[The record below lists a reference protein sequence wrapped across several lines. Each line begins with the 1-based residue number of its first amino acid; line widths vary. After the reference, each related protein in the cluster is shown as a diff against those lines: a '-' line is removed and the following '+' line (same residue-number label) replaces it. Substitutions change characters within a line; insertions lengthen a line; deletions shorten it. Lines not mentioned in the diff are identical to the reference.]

1 MSERSRV
8 SQCSICGA
16 GITLDAALGVWTDG
30 LGRLFCRRP
39 FTGPRTAI
47 PRSKADAAR
56 FPPAGVGTPDGPT
69 ADAAGSAR
77 RLQALIAIGHCETRL
92 ASLLRRYGGLES
104 EGDVARLVTPPG
116 GARVTVSRGTHDAIC
131 RLYDD
136 LWDQPPPEHNPAE
149 RAAAAAARALA
160 RQRDWPTPAA
170 LDDDL
175 IDDPAYQPQGGWLP
189 ATLAGVPQ
197 RPVPAPPA
205 APPALITPCRAPAA
219 GRPGPSRVTA
229 PQRRC
234 APPPKPSSADRGC
247 PMAPLP
253 HDQDITSWLQLLS
266 AIEDAE
272 AGRGTARL
280 TEICLSVYG
289 ALAAAQFQI
298 TQLRARVHVLATSG
312 PARTVIP

>member
-1 MSERSRV
+1 MSAHSRA
-8 SQCSICGA
+8 SRCSTCGVD
-16 GITLDAALGVWTDG
+16 INFDAALGLWTDG
-30 LGRLFCRRP
+30 LGRPFCGRP
-39 FTGPRTAI
+39 LGESLIAAPRL
-47 PRSKADAAR
+47 KAGAAR
-56 FPPAGVGTPDGPT
+56 FPPAGVVTPDGPP
-69 ADAAGSAR
+69 AGSAGSVR
-77 RLQALIAIGHCETRL
+77 RLHALIAIGHCEARL
-92 ASLLRRYGGLES
+92 ASLLRHYGALES

-136 LWDQPPPEHNPAE
+136 LWDQPPPEDNPAE

-219 GRPGPSRVTA
+219 GPAWPVQGHCTSTTVRATAKTQLSRQGV
-229 PQRRC
+229 
-234 APPPKPSSADRGC
+234 
-247 PMAPLP
+247 P
-253 HDQDITSWLQLLS
+253 H
-266 AIEDAE
+266 
-272 AGRGTARL
+272 GTA
-280 TEICLSVYG
+280 T
-289 ALAAAQFQI
+289 A
-298 TQLRARVHVLATSG
+298 
-312 PARTVIP
+312 